1 MNMLRKIFCLFG
13 LMASLTVI
21 SMAQTLTVTSPT
33 ESSFIGLTN
42 TIRFNITGAT
52 IEVHVEAV
60 ATGPLGVQFTV
71 SDDFTP
77 DGVNPINGTL
87 TMNFN
92 QGVPEGAYTIVVT
105 ATEPGHTY
113 VPVTINVTLDVTKP
127 KFLQFNPI
135 TNTFVRGIVPIRVK
149 VLEPNFK
156 DYRVQVGGQD
166 IPNNTGTV
174 LINDE
179 FTVLWDTT
187 GILLDGSKSINIR
200 LRDQADNEEVRS
212 FDVIVD
218 RVNPASIILQPRT
231 DIRLASRA
239 DASVAIDI
247 IDASPNGNSIDVSGI
262 DVVART
268 TAGAYIGR
276 VSLRSF
282 RNINST
288 TNRWTGR
295 LKWRTGLPRE
305 FKIVVTVIDKAGNSG
320 VPQEVL
326 VRYR

>member
-1 MNMLRKIFCLFG
+1 MLRKIFCLFG
-13 LMASLTVI
+13 LMASLSVVST
-21 SMAQTLTVTSPT
+21 AQTLTVTSPT
-33 ESSFIGLTN
+33 ESSFIGLSN

-60 ATGPLGVQFTV
+60 ATGPGGQFTV

-87 TMNFN
+87 TLNFN
-92 QGVPEGAYTIVVT
+92 QGVPEGSYAIVVT
-105 ATEPGHTY
+105 VTEPGQTY
-113 VPVTINVTLDVTKP
+113 IPVTVNVILDVTKP

-135 TNTFVRGIVPIRVK
+135 TNTFVRGSVSVRVK

-179 FTVLWDTT
+179 FTVIWDTS
-187 GILLDGSKSINIR
+187 GIEFDGSKTINIR

-212 FDVIVD
+212 FEVIVD
-218 RVNPASIILQPRT
+218 RINPTAIILQPRT
-231 DIRLASRA
+231 DIRLAARA
-239 DASVAIDI
+239 NVSVAVDI
-247 IDASPNGNSIDVSGI
+247 VDGAGNSVDVSGV

-268 TAGAYIGR
+268 TGGAYIGR
-276 VSLRSF
+276 ISLRTF
-282 RNINST
+282 RNINGT

-295 LKWRTGLPRE
+295 LRWRNGLPKE
-305 FKIVVTVIDKAGNSG
+305 FKIVVTIIDKAGNSG